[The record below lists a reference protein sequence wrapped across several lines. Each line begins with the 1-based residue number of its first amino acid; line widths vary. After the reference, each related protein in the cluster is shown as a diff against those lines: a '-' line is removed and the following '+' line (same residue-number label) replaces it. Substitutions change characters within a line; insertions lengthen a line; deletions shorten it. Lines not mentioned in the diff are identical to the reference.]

1 MVDQVVAVARVAG
14 EILKDAST
22 HELEISLKSKFE
34 LVTSADIASERYL
47 KGALAEILPE
57 AGFVGEESWDGVLP
71 KPPFWIVDPLDVTNN
86 YAHGYPFY
94 CVSIALWNGSEVA
107 LACIYDPNRNEIFSA
122 EKGKGAYLN
131 DRKITVS
138 NTKDLSDCIF
148 ATGFPYNRRE
158 DDNEF
163 DLSTLKY
170 FLKRV
175 QGIRRSGSAALDLSY
190 VACGRLDGYWE
201 ETLQPWD
208 MAAGVL
214 LVREAGGSITA
225 FDNSEWNPHST
236 GIYAS
241 NGQINKRGNF

>member
-1 MVDQVVAVARVAG
+1 MINQVIAVARQAG
-14 EILKDAST
+14 DILKDANT
-22 HELEISLKSKFE
+22 HELGISFKSKFE

-47 KGALAEILPE
+47 KSALAEIYPK
-57 AGFVGEESWDGVLP
+57 AGFVGEESWNGILP
-71 KPPFWIVDPLDVTNN
+71 EPPYWIVDPLDGTNN
-86 YAHGYPFY
+86 YAHGYPVY
-94 CVSIALWNGSEVA
+94 CVSIAFFDGLDVV
-107 LACIYDPNRNEIFSA
+107 LACIYDPSRNEVFSA
-122 EKGKGAYLN
+122 EKGKGAYLSN
-131 DRKITVS
+131 HKIGVS
-138 NTKDLSDCIF
+138 DTKDLSDCIF

-158 DDNEF
+158 NGSEF

-214 LVREAGGSITA
+214 LVREAGGRISA
-225 FDNSEWNPHST
+225 FDGTEWSPRST
-236 GIYAS
+236 GIRAS
-241 NGQINKRGNF
+241 NGQLNEESL